1 MDLKKIINA
10 VLGTIAETPAGAPGG
25 ILYAGLS
32 SQGISFEKFQQIQSF
47 VVGAGL
53 VDLRG
58 DLWFPTQKLI
68 GAFAAAK
75 AFEQR
80 RRWSTAN

>member
-32 SQGISFEKFQQIQSF
+32 TQGISLEKFHQIQQF
-47 VVGAGL
+47 AVGAGL
-53 VDLRG
+53 VEVRG
-58 DLWFPTQKLI
+58 NVWLPTQKLI

-75 AFEQR
+75 ATN
-80 RRWSTAN
+80 SVC